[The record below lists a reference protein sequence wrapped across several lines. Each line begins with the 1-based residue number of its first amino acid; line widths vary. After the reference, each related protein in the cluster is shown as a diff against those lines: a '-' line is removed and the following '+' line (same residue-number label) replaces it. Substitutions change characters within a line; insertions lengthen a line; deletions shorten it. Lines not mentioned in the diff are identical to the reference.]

1 MKRFSF
7 RLQRILDLRAASEKA
22 RLADFGREQQR
33 LFAEQ
38 QKLDLFVGEQITQI
52 AEMRV
57 GRSQPF
63 AVWWQTMESR
73 YLGRIGRV
81 IEFQQQ
87 RVHTQTERTEGARG
101 RYLDAR
107 RDTHVMENLR
117 DKKREEWNQDVLR
130 EEGKVL
136 DEVGSRKRGE
146 GS

>member
-7 RLQRILDLRAASEKA
+7 RLQRILDLRAASERA

-33 LFAEQ
+33 LLAEQ
-38 QKLDLFVGEQITQI
+38 QKLDLFEGEQTTQI

-73 YLGRIGRV
+73 YLGRIGHV

-87 RVHTQTERTEGARG
+87 RVRTQTDCVEGARG
-101 RYLDAR
+101 RYLSAR
-107 RDTHVMENLR
+107 RDTSVMEKLR
-117 DKKREEWNQDVLR
+117 GKKLDEWKQDVLQ
-130 EEGKVL
+130 EEGKIL

-146 GS
+146 GL